1 MTRRQWDAL
10 LPLVAL
16 FFFALGAVSAIGIL
30 IVVGVQTESLANVTR
45 EASWL
50 LLLPLLLLILTGW
63 LINRWVQGYRFA
75 AERLAEE
82 MQLIAAANPA
92 YRVSVKGPG
101 AMPQLASAINELAA
115 RFQHVLA
122 DQQMQIE
129 EAGAE
134 LATERNRLAA
144 LMADLSE
151 GVIVCNQSG
160 HILLYNP
167 PAHQLLTSADD
178 KKNKTPE
185 HFLGLGRSIFTLLE
199 ESSLHYALERLRT
212 GTTLN
217 DNDKQPVRFVTTT
230 IQGLLLRGRV
240 APVFNIQKDMTGFI
254 LTLEDITETTHQQQE
269 RDALLHALTEG
280 SRPALANIRAAIE
293 TIEDYP
299 QMPATRL
306 RAFQTIIRD
315 ESKTL
320 SDSLDNSVAKLTSL
334 EHLPALQSETMLS
347 DELLLILQQTLQD
360 KTKIQVELDLNNTPS
375 WLRVDSHALVQALCQ
390 SVDELKEEGLNQALC
405 LRSEA
410 TGRFTALDLCWANSE
425 PVRAALETWQHD
437 HKSHSY
443 QNLASLIAQ
452 HGGELWYQ
460 SDEIEQFSFIRL
472 LLPTT
477 SAPSRP
483 DVLQSNGR
491 ETFYDFNLLFQTASD
506 ASERHHRELATLTY
520 TIFDTETTG
529 LNPSQG
535 DEIVSISAVRIV
547 NGRLLTEERFDQL
560 VDPRRSIPRTATAIH
575 HITDDM
581 VQGQPPIEQVLP
593 HFARFAEDTV
603 LVAHNAAF
611 DMRMFQ
617 VKEEQTGVT
626 FTQPLLDTLLLS
638 ALLHPKQ
645 ERHTLEEIANRF
657 SIPIS
662 NRHTALGD
670 ALLTAQIFLKFIPL
684 LAAKGITTL
693 QQAHDAAQQTYYA
706 SIQY

>member
-1 MTRRQWDAL
+1 MTRRQWEAL

-16 FFFALGAVSAIGIL
+16 FFFALGAGSAIGVL
-30 IVVGVQTESLANVTR
+30 ISVGVPSESVANATR
-45 EASWL
+45 QASWL
-50 LLLPLLLLILTGW
+50 LLLPFLLLILTGW

-92 YRVSVKGPG
+92 HRVSVKGPG
-101 AMPQLASAINELAA
+101 AMPQLASAINELAI

-122 DQQMQIE
+122 DQQKQIE

-134 LATERNRLAA
+134 LVTERNRLAA
-144 LMADLSE
+144 LMAELSE

-160 HILLYNP
+160 QILLYNP
-167 PAHQLLTSADD
+167 PAHQLLTSAE
-178 KKNKTPE
+178 NNRSE

-199 ESSLHYALERLRT
+199 ESTLHYALERLRKP
-212 GTTLN
+212 TTLE
-217 DNDKQPVRFVTTT
+217 DKEPVRFVTTT

-240 APVFNIQKDMTGFI
+240 APVLNVQNEMTGFI
-254 LTLEDITETTHQQQE
+254 LTLEDITEVTHQQEE
-269 RDALLHALTEG
+269 RNALLHALTEG

-306 RAFQTIIRD
+306 RAFQTIIGD
-315 ESKTL
+315 ESKKL
-320 SDSLDNSVAKLTSL
+320 SDSLENAVAKLTRL
-334 EHLPALQSETMLS
+334 DHLPALQSEAMLS
-347 DELLLILQQTLQD
+347 DDLLLILQETLQN
-360 KTKIQVELDLNNTPS
+360 KSKIEVELDLNSTPS

-390 SVDELKEEGLNQALC
+390 SVDELKQEGLDQALC

-410 TGRFTALDLCWANSE
+410 TGRFTALDLCWVNSE
-425 PVRAALETWQHD
+425 AVRATLQTWQH
-437 HKSHSY
+437 HNELRSY
-443 QNLASLIAQ
+443 QKLAILIGQ

-460 SDEIEQFSFIRL
+460 SDEIKELSFIRL

-491 ETFYDFNLLFQTASD
+491 ETFYDFNLLFQTAID
-506 ASERHHRELATLTY
+506 ASEFNHRELATLTY

-535 DEIVSISAVRIV
+535 DEIVSIGAVRIV

-575 HITDDM
+575 HITDQM

-593 HFARFAEDTV
+593 RFARFAEDTV

-645 ERHTLEEIANRF
+645 ESHTLEEIANRF
-657 SIPIS
+657 SIPMS
-662 NRHTALGD
+662 NRHNSLGD

-684 LAAKGITTL
+684 LAARGITTL